1 MEPTASRPRPTGML
15 LVSLRRAVSVTLLA
29 ASLTTLSAACG
40 RQRPATGAPPS
51 DSAGG
56 GPSTSAPPSGSPSP
70 SASPSASAV
79 FRLVHLAATT
89 RGVPD
94 VHTVLDSE
102 GDLAR
107 FPGYFARSAP
117 EIAKAIT
124 AKAAK
129 TDFSRN
135 VLVGWSR
142 TTGCSAATDATLFID
157 AKQRLFLGIQQPKP
171 LPECFAANHVVTV
184 FEVPRAGLPDNPRFA
199 QETNVEA
206 DPPGPGKTVA
216 FTKLDRVPD
225 GATADGRG
233 TDVTRTSELN
243 TFLSRLSRNGA
254 ATVRKQLAAHPTGH
268 GERRIAY
275 ILSSCRP
282 TGVALLIDPGRA
294 TVSAV
299 PTGDENIR
307 CLRAQH
313 YAAVITVAGSLLPA

>member
-1 MEPTASRPRPTGML
+1 M
-15 LVSLRRAVSVTLLA
+15 SLRRAVSVTLLA

-40 RQRPATGAPPS
+40 RQQPATGAPPS

-56 GPSTSAPPSGSPSP
+56 GPTTSAPPSGSSSP
-70 SASPSASAV
+70 SASASSSASSSASAV
-79 FRLVHLAATT
+79 FRLVHLATTT
-89 RGVPD
+89 RSVPD

-107 FPGYFARSAP
+107 FPGYFAKSAP

-124 AKAAK
+124 AKASK

-142 TTGCSAATDATLFID
+142 TTGCSAATDAALFID
-157 AKQRLFLGIQQPKP
+157 AKQRLFLGIQQPQP

-184 FEVPRAGLPDNPRFA
+184 FEVPRTSLPDNPRFA
-199 QETNVEA
+199 QETNEKA
-206 DPPGPGKTVA
+206 DPPGPGRTVA

-225 GATADGRG
+225 GATTNERG
-233 TDVTRTSELN
+233 TDVTRTGELN
-243 TFLSRLSRNGA
+243 AFLSQLSRNGA
-254 ATVRKQLAAHPTGH
+254 ATVRKQLAAHPALH

-282 TGVALLIDPGRA
+282 TGAALLISPGLT

-313 YAAVITVAGSLLPA
+313 YAAVIAVAGSLLPA

>member
-1 MEPTASRPRPTGML
+1 ML

-40 RQRPATGAPPS
+40 RQQPATGVPPS

-56 GPSTSAPPSGSPSP
+56 GPSA
-70 SASPSASAV
+70 SASPSLPPSASASASASASDV
-79 FRLVHLAATT
+79 FRLVHLATT
-89 RGVPD
+89 TGNVPD

-117 EIAKAIT
+117 GIAEAIT
-124 AKAAK
+124 AKSSK

-142 TTGCSAATDATLFID
+142 NTGCSAATDAALFVD
-157 AKQRLFLGIQQPKP
+157 TEQRLFLGIQQPQP
-171 LPECFAANHVVTV
+171 LPECLAANHVVTV
-184 FEVPRAGLPDNPRFA
+184 FEVPRTRLPAKPRFA
-199 QETNVEA
+199 QEPNEEA

-225 GATADGRG
+225 AAPKNGDG
-233 TDVTRTSELN
+233 TEVTRKGDLDA
-243 TFLSRLSRNGA
+243 FLSRLSHNGA
-254 ATVRKQLAAHPTGH
+254 ATVRKQLAAHPARE

-282 TGVALLIDPGRA
+282 TGAALLISPGRS

-307 CLRAQH
+307 CLRAQQ
-313 YAAVITVAGSLLPA
+313 YAAVITVAGSLLPS